1 MKPTRSAEH
10 HPERPGRL
18 SAGLTRLVAFGA
30 VCAAI
35 FVAATFVWF
44 VTSIADDETR
54 LDVDADG
61 IVVLTGGSSRIAD
74 AVELLALRRGQRLLI
89 SGVHPATSQREIVRL
104 MPDYRQVID
113 CCVDLD
119 RSALNTVGNAIETR
133 RWTEKRGFKSLIVVT
148 SNYHMP
154 RAMAELAHQLPDVRL
169 IPFAVVTHKRD
180 ALWSSEPTI
189 RLLFSEYLKY
199 MLALARM
206 RFEPAS

>member
-1 MKPTRSAEH
+1 MKLTTPAES
-10 HPERPGRL
+10 RPGRPRSL
-18 SAGLTRLVAFGA
+18 LAGLARFVAFA
-30 VCAAI
+30 LACAAVL
-35 FVAATFVWF
+35 VAATFIWF
-44 VTSIADDETR
+44 VTGIADDETR
-54 LDVDADG
+54 LDADADG
-61 IVVLTGGSSRIAD
+61 IVVLTGGSSRIAA
-74 AVELLALRRGQRLLI
+74 AVELLALGRGRRLLI

-104 MPDYRQVID
+104 LPDYRQEID

-119 RSALNTVGNAIETR
+119 RSALNTVGNAVETR
-133 RWTEKRGFKSLIVVT
+133 RWVEKRGFRSLIVVT

-154 RAMAELAHQLPDVRL
+154 RAMAELAHQLPEVRL
-169 IPFAVVTHKRD
+169 IPFAVVTHKRN